1 MLNYISLDALSCS
14 MANCQYG
21 CDVLKGEVR
30 CRCPS
35 PGLQLGP
42 DGRTCIGRWSNVD
55 LIFFLQNVFI
65 LTLKAVQESLSDV
78 FRMHHTCSVKTLL
91 MRIGIGILLKCS
103 QVVCVRDRQRFPPVL
118 QVWLHKTCV
127 GCLASK
133 PLALTTPVTGSF

>member
-1 MLNYISLDALSCS
+1 MFHCFSPDAFSCS

-55 LIFFLQNVFI
+55 VIFL
-65 LTLKAVQESLSDV
+65 
-78 FRMHHTCSVKTLL
+78 FRMFLSVHE
-91 MRIGIGILLKCS
+91 MQFERVS
-103 QVVCVRDRQRFPPVL
+103 QMYLECIMSAV
-118 QVWLHKTCV
+118 
-127 GCLASK
+127 
-133 PLALTTPVTGSF
+133 